1 MAKSKKPKK
10 ERANKYQEK
19 LKVDASFDELMDA
32 LFPITPA
39 NNLDKKKTKANKG
52 KPL

>member
-19 LKVDASFDELMDA
+19 LKVDASFDELIDA
-32 LFPITPA
+32 LFPKVEVKSTRE
-39 NNLDKKKTKANKG
+39 NLIKKKRK
-52 KPL
+52 